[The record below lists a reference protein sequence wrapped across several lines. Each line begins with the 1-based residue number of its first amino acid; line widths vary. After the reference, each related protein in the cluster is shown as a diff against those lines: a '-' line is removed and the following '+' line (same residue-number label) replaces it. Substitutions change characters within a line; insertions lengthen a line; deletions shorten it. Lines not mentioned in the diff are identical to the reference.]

1 MEAKKSLPSPSTP
14 PPHPLPFPPS
24 LSPLSLPG
32 QHRRPAEVLGH
43 VHVAVRRRIDDA
55 MWAVGHG
62 GPLSLLPLTLPA
74 VDLRSLQPLQGAPPG
89 SSGSKRGAAI
99 SSSAY
104 QQPGASE
111 QVASRE
117 CVHAVPSL
125 GVLSSSL
132 APAVLRVMT
141 ASLRRQMNVE
151 ELKGSSPCM
160 LAYWLGH
167 CLAFSEGGGRGGWE
181 VGKERGGDGADG
193 RVTSSAE
200 SAAAAAASA
209 ASGTPT
215 SHPTSDAAPGGVSAR
230 NLDLVSA
237 VISLSTT
244 PQHAD
249 ALKTH
254 LLSHLLLDL
263 PLWAPCGLVLMQELL
278 GSVARVVPTEY
289 HNMRAAGAVPVSE

>member
-1 MEAKKSLPSPSTP
+1 M
-14 PPHPLPFPPS
+14 
-24 LSPLSLPG
+24 
-32 QHRRPAEVLGH
+32 LGH

-74 VDLRSLQPLQGAPPG
+74 VDPRSLQPLQAPPG
-89 SSGSKRGAAI
+89 SGKRGAAI
-99 SSSAY
+99 SASAY
-104 QQPGASE
+104 QQQPEQLAS
-111 QVASRE
+111 SRE
-117 CVHAVPSL
+117 GVQSL

-132 APAVLRVMT
+132 APAVLRVMA

-167 CLAFSEGGGRGGWE
+167 CLAFP
-181 VGKERGGDGADG
+181 ERGARGAGELGGERGENGADSSNFRGDGGAD
-193 RVTSSAE
+193 TSSAHDGGGT
-200 SAAAAAASA
+200 ASA
-209 ASGTPT
+209 APAGHPASGAP
-215 SHPTSDAAPGGVSAR
+215 PGAASVR

-237 VISLSTT
+237 VVGLCSA

-263 PLWAPCGLVLMQELL
+263 PLWAPCGLALMRTLL
-278 GSVARVVPTEY
+278 GGVARLVPSEY
-289 HNMRAAGAVPVSE
+289 HNMRAAGAVPVRESGSG